1 MIKLLV
7 IEDDELLREIYA
19 TKFEMEGFTVYTAVD
34 GLDGL
39 EQARINQPQ
48 VILLDM
54 IMPRMTGLEFL
65 RKFQPLAIKP
75 PVTTIV
81 ISNKSSIKD
90 INEAKALG
98 ARDYLIK
105 SRFTPDDIA
114 GHIRTHLKK
123 ING

>member
-1 MIKLLV
+1 MTKLLV

-19 TKFEMEGFTVYTAVD
+19 TKFEMEGYIVYTAVD

-39 EQARINQPQ
+39 KQAQANQPQ

-54 IMPRMTGLEFL
+54 IMPHMTGLEFL
-65 RKFQPLAIKP
+65 RQYRPLSLKP

-90 INEAKALG
+90 ITEAKTLG

-105 SRFTPDDIA
+105 SQHTPDDIA

-123 ING
+123 VNS